1 MAESNRCPECGA
13 DNDPDVRRCRVCANL
28 LNAQAPEG
36 VVAETDPSPA
46 ADVEWSL
53 DAPLSSDE
61 SDLSAAEIDRIAR
74 ESVRSERMSKR
85 PRLLRKVFKEDD
97 EA

>member
-28 LNAQAPEG
+28 LNAQAPEE
-36 VVAETDPSPA
+36 VVDDDPTPA
-46 ADVEWSL
+46 ADVEWSP
-53 DAPLSSDE
+53 DAPLSSGE
-61 SDLSAAEIDRIAR
+61 PDLSAAEIDRIAR
-74 ESVRSERMSKR
+74 ESVRSERMAKR

-97 EA
+97 EV